1 MLIDV
6 SPQDVKAQLDAGEAI
21 LVDVRDPSEYEDE
34 RVPGAF
40 LMPLNLFNPTQFK
53 TPKNTRVI
61 LMCQLGGRSTQ
72 AAEKLMASGVAG
84 CDTTYHMTG
93 GLEAWKEA
101 GLEVQV
107 F

>member
-21 LVDVRDPSEYEDE
+21 LIDVREPNEYEDE

-40 LMPLNLFNPTQFK
+40 LMPLNLFNPAQFK
-53 TPKNTRVI
+53 APTGTRVI

-72 AAEKLMASGVAG
+72 AAEQLMSTGTETVHHMAG
-84 CDTTYHMTG
+84 G
-93 GLEAWKEA
+93 IEAWKEA
-101 GLEVQV
+101 GFEVQV
-107 F
+107 Y